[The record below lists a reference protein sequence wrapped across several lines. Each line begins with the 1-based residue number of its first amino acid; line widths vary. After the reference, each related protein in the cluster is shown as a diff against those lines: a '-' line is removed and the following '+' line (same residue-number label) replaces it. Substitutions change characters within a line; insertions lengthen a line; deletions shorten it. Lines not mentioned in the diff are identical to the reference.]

1 MQIDYEKLASIAT
14 SPTSRSKMAK
24 DTSEVLASYM
34 QIISN
39 LIFSA
44 ERLSESEMAMIIS
57 SLNRWITKKDHSVNR
72 SYAVGTIVQ
81 LEWGNN
87 FSPELSY
94 KHPAVIIEEW
104 TNTVLVIPTTST
116 PTKVATAY
124 HPIDN
129 PSGKWYY
136 RKVGVT
142 EGFAHDCALILNNA
156 KIMSKTRITSVSGAI
171 AGNLNDDSN
180 VFREVRKTM
189 IQNFFSKEWIE
200 YQKLVQAYE
209 QEQEKN
215 KLLQEAYDKLL
226 EENKLLKSADN
237 NTTAKKK
244 EKSEETI

>member
-14 SPTSRSKMAK
+14 NPTSRSKMAK
-24 DTSEVLASYM
+24 DTSEVLTSYM

-39 LIFSA
+39 LIYSA

-57 SLNRWITKKDHSVNR
+57 SLNRWITKKDISANR
-72 SYAVGTIVQ
+72 PYDIGTIVQ
-81 LEWGNN
+81 MEWGNN

-116 PTKVATAY
+116 PTKVAAAY

-136 RKVGVT
+136 RKVGVA

-171 AGNLNDDSN
+171 AGNLNDNNN

-200 YQKLVQAYE
+200 YQKLVQAYK
-209 QEQEKN
+209 QETEKN
-215 KLLQEAYDKLL
+215 QVLQEAYDKLL
-226 EENKLLKSADN
+226 EENKILKSIDTN
-237 NTTAKKK
+237 STATKN

>member
-14 SPTSRSKMAK
+14 DPTSRSTMAK

-34 QIISN
+34 QILSN
-39 LIFSA
+39 LIFAA

-57 SLNRWITKKDHSVNR
+57 SLNRWITKKDISVKR
-72 SYAVGTIVQ
+72 PYAVGSIVQ
-81 LEWGNN
+81 MEWGNN

-116 PTKVATAY
+116 PSKVATAY
-124 HPIDN
+124 HPADN

-136 RKVGVT
+136 RKVGVA

-156 KIMSKTRITSVSGAI
+156 KIMSKTRIISVSGTI
-171 AGNLNDDSN
+171 AGNLSDDNN

-189 IQNFFSKEWIE
+189 IKNFFSKEWIE
-200 YQKLVQAYE
+200 HQKLVQAYE

-215 KLLQEAYDKLL
+215 RKLQENYDKLL
-226 EENKLLKSADN
+226 EENKMLKSAKT
-237 NTTAKKK
+237 NTAAIDTKSK
-244 EKSEETI
+244 ETN

>member
-14 SPTSRSKMAK
+14 NPTSRSKMAK

-39 LIFSA
+39 LIYSA

-57 SLNRWITKKDHSVNR
+57 SLNRWITRKDLSVNR

-209 QEQEKN
+209 QEQKKN
-215 KLLQEAYDKLL
+215 QALQEAYDKLL

-237 NTTAKKK
+237 NSTATKNV
-244 EKSEETI
+244 KSEETI

>member
-14 SPTSRSKMAK
+14 NPTSRSKMAK

-104 TNTVLVIPTTST
+104 TNTVLVIPTTSN
-116 PTKVATAY
+116 PTKVAAAY

-136 RKVGVT
+136 RKVGVA

-156 KIMSKTRITSVSGAI
+156 KIMSKTRITSVSGTI
-171 AGNLNDDSN
+171 AGNLNDDNN

-209 QEQEKN
+209 QAQEKN

-237 NTTAKKK
+237 NNTAEKK